1 MSRFYLLAALVL
13 LAGAT
18 TMVLSAS
25 RALDAEER
33 RLAGRVRDL
42 SAALNAL
49 DDELVA
55 RERAQAAE
63 AAKP

>member
-1 MSRFYLLAALVL
+1 MSRLYLLAALVL